1 MLKLRSRRK
10 RYILHPPSS
19 PAPCPDMGPKKAV
32 QVLLWAMQQALL
44 QWLELVAAGGGDPG
58 EAMALHG

>member
-1 MLKLRSRRK
+1 
-10 RYILHPPSS
+10 
-19 PAPCPDMGPKKAV
+19 MGPKKAV